1 MNKLY
6 LPVVLSL
13 FLGISCSDDDAFRIK
28 GVKEPVIS
36 LNGKWEICT
45 SSYDE
50 VIRAS
55 TGLLKWN
62 EIDVPGEA
70 MMQGIP
76 VKHDQPFLYRT
87 EILIPQDYS
96 NKTVKVRFE
105 GVYSHARVWVNNN
118 FVRDHHGGFTA
129 WECDITP
136 FVKAGEKAVIHVE
149 VTDRADEIS
158 FASGYAKHQIGG
170 ILRAVSLL
178 ALPSSYPENVVITT
192 DLDKDFN
199 DATLTVK
206 GLTVIETENAT
217 VKIELFD
224 DKNTRISLTTA
235 SSDVKGKEFE
245 ITNIVSSPKKWD
257 AEHPD
262 LYRLRISY
270 FDDRNETW
278 SRDYMIGFREIA
290 VEGNWFLV
298 NGKQVKLRGACRHDI
313 HPLLGRLTT
322 PEYDLKDVL
331 LAKEANMN
339 FIRTSHY
346 PPSDKFLEYCD
357 KYGLFVESETAVC
370 FVGSHR
376 TADYLPGSSENDPD
390 FTGRYISQ
398 LKEMVDNN
406 RNHPS
411 VIIWSIGNENTFGT
425 NFKLSYDWVKANDT
439 TRPVIYSYP
448 GQVPDSIKVYE
459 VISMHYPGTDG
470 NMEQY
475 GMPIKSFGHDKMP
488 VIFDEWAHVP
498 CYNQETVKEDPN
510 IRDFWGMSLDTMWQ
524 KVFEADG
531 GLGGAI
537 WCMIDETFMLPED
550 LPGYNEWWGKLDKN
564 VIPANFTG
572 HTVGYGEW
580 GFIDTWRRKKPEF
593 WSVKKAYSPIR
604 ILRTKDYEF
613 NTQYPLEIPV
623 YNRFD
628 FSNLNEINLKV
639 ISDGETFDVPM
650 PDVQPHSK
658 GIIALDQQFLPENGK
673 LRLEFT
679 DNNGSI
685 IDYFELS
692 GRETNT
698 PENNITGM
706 AELKTESNE
715 YLIKCENG
723 LEFHID
729 RNTGLFTSF
738 ENQSGKNSFSG
749 PYINFRVLGEQVNY
763 SSFFISD
770 ICTDWKMSQVKAEQT
785 GNNVTYT
792 FNGEYTGKIKADFS
806 VVISADGSI
815 TTEYNVAGLPGSFIR
830 ESGIRFLCDNMF
842 DTLSWKRDPY
852 WPGYPEDHLSAA
864 EGIVPLFI
872 PANNNYRQ
880 EPVKEWSFDKKSF
893 FYNGTSD
900 ETENQIINTARSTK
914 ENILEY
920 SLKIRSG
927 GSITVHG
934 KGDKSCRIVQSDD
947 RIILMVNDITDYP
960 DIAWG
965 NYSARLTADK
975 IMSGKTVLSLE

>member
-1 MNKLY
+1 MNKLH
-6 LPVVLSL
+6 PVIFLSL
-13 FLGISCSDDDAFRIK
+13 LINISCSENEAYRIK

-45 SSYDE
+45 IGYDE
-50 VIRAS
+50 VSKAS
-55 TGLLKWN
+55 SGLLKWN
-62 EIDVPGEA
+62 EINVPGEA

-87 EILIPQDYS
+87 EFLIPQDYRD
-96 NKTVKVRFE
+96 KTVKIRFE
-105 GVYSHARVWVNNN
+105 GVYSYARVWVNDSY
-118 FVRDHHGGFTA
+118 VRDHHGGFTA

-136 FVKAGEKAVIHVE
+136 FVKAGEKALLYVE

-170 ILRAVSLL
+170 ILRNVSLL
-178 ALPSSYPENVVITT
+178 ALPSNYPENIVITT
-192 DLDKDFN
+192 DFDKDFK

-206 GLTVIETENAT
+206 GLTVKEAENSK
-217 VKIELFD
+217 VQIELFD
-224 DKNTRISLTTA
+224 NQNKRVSLFIKSTE
-235 SSDVKGKEFE
+235 VKGREFE
-245 ITNIVSSPKKWD
+245 ISNSVISPLKWD
-257 AEHPD
+257 AEHPV
-262 LYRLRISY
+262 LYRLRIS
-270 FDDRNETW
+270 FVDDGNETW
-278 SRDYMIGFREIA
+278 SREYMTGFREIA
-290 VEGNWFLV
+290 IEGNRFLV

-313 HPLLGRLTT
+313 HPLLGRLTN
-322 PEYDLKDVL
+322 PDYDLKDVL

-376 TADYLPGSSENDPD
+376 TADYLPGSSESDPD

-406 RNHPS
+406 CNHPS
-411 VIIWSIGNENTFGT
+411 VIMWSIGNENTFGS

-448 GQVPDSIKVYE
+448 GQVPDSLKVYE
-459 VISMHYPGTDG
+459 VISIHYPGTDG

-488 VIFDEWAHVP
+488 VLFDEWAHVP

-537 WCMIDETFMLPED
+537 WCMVDETFMLPED

-604 ILRTKDYEF
+604 ILKTSEYDF
-613 NTQYPLEIPV
+613 NAVSTLEIPV

-628 FSNLNEINLKV
+628 FSNLNEIKLKV
-639 ISDGETFDVPM
+639 TAEGNSFDVQL
-650 PDVQPHSK
+650 PDIQPHSK
-658 GIIALDQQFLPENGK
+658 GIITLNNQILPDNGK
-673 LRLEFT
+673 LILEFS
-679 DNNGSI
+679 DKNGSI
-685 IDYFELS
+685 IDYYELS
-692 GRETNT
+692 GNETIPT
-698 PENNITGM
+698 ENNGTGI
-706 AELKTESNE
+706 AELKPESNE
-715 YLIKCENG
+715 YLITCNNG
-723 LEFHID
+723 LVFHID

-738 ENQSGKNSFSG
+738 ENKSGKKSFSG
-749 PYINFRVLGEQVNY
+749 PFINFRVLGEQVNY

-770 ICTDWKMSQVKAEQT
+770 ICTNWKMKQVKAEQT
-785 GNNVTYT
+785 GNDVTVT
-792 FNGEYTGKIKADFS
+792 INGDYSGNIKADFRI
-806 VVISADGSI
+806 VISADGRF
-815 TTEYNVAGLPGSFIR
+815 TTEYSSSGLPGSLIR
-830 ESGIRFLCDNMF
+830 EAGIRFLCDNMF
-842 DTLSWKRDPY
+842 DTLSWERSTY
-852 WPGYPEDHLSAA
+852 WPGYPPDHLSAA
-864 EGIVPLFI
+864 AGSVPLFI
-872 PANNNYRQ
+872 PENTIYRQ
-880 EPVKEWSFDKKSF
+880 EPAKDWSYDKKSF
-893 FYNGTSD
+893 FYNGTTD
-900 ETENQIINTARSTK
+900 ETENQLVNIARSTK
-914 ENILEY
+914 EDIY
-920 SLKIRSG
+920 KYILKIRSG
-927 GSITVHG
+927 GKVTVHG
-934 KGDKSCRIVQSDD
+934 RGDKSCRIVQSDD

-965 NYSARLTADK
+965 NYSARLSADK
-975 IMSGKTVLSLE
+975 VFSGKTTISLN